1 MNSKQ
6 YQKKVLILIPDLRG
20 GGAERAAVNLAN
32 KFNSKRYSITLM
44 TLFDCGVNKNLL
56 NESVEYK
63 YWLPFRIRGLWR
75 LMKFIPAE
83 ILHKIVINTNYD
95 IEIAYLEG
103 IATKIVS
110 GGNPRIPKICWLHC
124 EFKHN
129 EIYFLELYKSRD
141 EFVKTYKKFDTIVGV
156 SKEVIKSFNNLLP
169 NEVNKC
175 IMPNIYDLQKIDL
188 LKNEPVLDFHVAS
201 DVINFVSIGR
211 LVDQKGYDQLLHI
224 FSKLTKKYPFIN
236 LYIFGDGP
244 NKETMENFI
253 KNNKLTNVKLMGYI
267 NNPYKYLK
275 LMDCFICSS
284 KYEGYSTA
292 VVESIVVG
300 VPFITTPCS
309 GANDLVNLGG
319 GLLTDGSENSLL
331 NTVELFIQNEN
342 LRKHLKNDINNA
354 KNKFDS
360 NHSINKYIELFDRTL
375 QC

>member
-1 MNSKQ
+1 
-6 YQKKVLILIPDLRG
+6 
-20 GGAERAAVNLAN
+20 
-32 KFNSKRYSITLM
+32 
-44 TLFDCGVNKNLL
+44 
-56 NESVEYK
+56 
-63 YWLPFRIRGLWR
+63 
-75 LMKFIPAE
+75 
-83 ILHKIVINTNYD
+83 
-95 IEIAYLEG
+95 
-103 IATKIVS
+103 
-110 GGNPRIPKICWLHC
+110 
-124 EFKHN
+124 
-129 EIYFLELYKSRD
+129 
-141 EFVKTYKKFDTIVGV
+141 
-156 SKEVIKSFNNLLP
+156 
-169 NEVNKC
+169 
-175 IMPNIYDLQKIDL
+175 
-188 LKNEPVLDFHVAS
+188 
-201 DVINFVSIGR
+201 
-211 LVDQKGYDQLLHI
+211 
-224 FSKLTKKYPFIN
+224 
-236 LYIFGDGP
+236 
-244 NKETMENFI
+244 MENFI